1 LPFGIFVEPTVRQM
15 ELKSRGDSQLLLG
28 VKVQIEKRKRS
39 RRDPSDGEPIVLSL
53 EQKRIQA
60 GFINQTVTI
69 R

>member
-1 LPFGIFVEPTVRQM
+1 M

-60 GFINQTVTI
+60 RFINQTVTI